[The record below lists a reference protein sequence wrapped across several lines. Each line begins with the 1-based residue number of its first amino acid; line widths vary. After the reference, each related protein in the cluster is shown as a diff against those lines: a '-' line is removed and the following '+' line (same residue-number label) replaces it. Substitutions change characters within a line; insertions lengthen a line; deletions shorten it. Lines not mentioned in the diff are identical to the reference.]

1 MGSRLLLS
9 AAAVLLA
16 FALPATSH
24 AADSD
29 SGAHAKKH
37 HYTHHYR
44 SEGKH
49 QIGGHRYWYQTE
61 SFPYNDQ
68 YSAPGHYNNQTF
80 WDRVQSGS
88 NYPVG
93 R

>member
-24 AADSD
+24 AADTD
-29 SGAHAKKH
+29 TGAHAKKH
-37 HYTHHYR
+37 HYTHHYDR
-44 SEGKH
+44 DGK
-49 QIGGHRYWYQTE
+49 QVGGHRYWYQTE

-68 YSAPGHYNNQTF
+68 YSAPGHYNNQSF

-93 R
+93 N

>member
-16 FALPATSH
+16 FALPAASR
-24 AADSD
+24 ADD
-29 SGAHAKKH
+29 ASGVHAKKH

-44 SEGKH
+44 QEGRMV
-49 QIGGHRYWYQTE
+49 GGHRYWYQTE

-68 YSAPGHYNNQTF
+68 YSAPGHYNNQSF
-80 WDRVQSGS
+80 WDRVQTGS

-93 R
+93 N